1 MSDTNTSF
9 TWRIAN
15 LERET
20 NDGFVYTIHYTVSA
34 NDDTYSAGAYGSIGL
49 ERPEGEL
56 IPFSELTAAVVIGWV
71 KEKFGAEKV
80 AEIEAALQTQ
90 IEEQRQPTKA
100 AGLPWQ

>member
-1 MSDTNTSF
+1 MSIVNT
-9 TWRIAN
+9 WNVAQ

-20 NDGFVYTIHYTVSA
+20 NDGYVYTCHYTVNA
-34 NDDTYSAGAYGSIGL
+34 ADDTYSAGAYGSLGF

-56 IPFSELTAAVVIGWV
+56 IPFSELTEAVVIGWV